1 MSRGTGVPWTQLSLD
16 PSAPWLTFAGR
27 ERKRKSATLVGMTAS
42 LVCAACGVGGVDGLE
57 WGTVSGEMKNLCV
70 VLVGTRNPLN
80 VGAVARA
87 MSNFGAMELRTVR
100 PYEKAWREA
109 KSAVGAGELLARAK
123 EFTNLAEA
131 VADCSLVVGTTAVGN
146 REMKHPLR
154 GLEEGARLIGKRMAS
169 GRVAV
174 LFGSEK
180 WGLSNEDLSYCHWLM
195 RIPTRVEHRSMNLG
209 QAAAVVMYE
218 LGRKGSRGGR
228 GGRGGKGGKGEEG
241 LIEGVR
247 LKANASAGRQEFAE
261 METVE
266 RVGEA
271 LLEALRKSGYIAA
284 RGEATAEEKLR
295 RMLRRFS
302 MEAADAEVLLG
313 MLRKILWKL
322 ERE

>member
-1 MSRGTGVPWTQLSLD
+1 
-16 PSAPWLTFAGR
+16 
-27 ERKRKSATLVGMTAS
+27 
-42 LVCAACGVGGVDGLE
+42 
-57 WGTVSGEMKNLCV
+57 MKNLCV
-70 VLVGTRNPLN
+70 LVVGTRNPLN

-87 MSNFGAMELRTVR
+87 MSNFGAMELRAVR

-123 EFTNLAEA
+123 EFATVAEA
-131 VADCSLVVGTTAVGN
+131 VVDCSLVVGTTAVGN

-154 GLEEGARLIGKRMAS
+154 GLEEGARLIGRRLET

-209 QAAAVVMYE
+209 QAGAVVMYE
-218 LGRKGSRGGR
+218 L
-228 GGRGGKGGKGEEG
+228 
-241 LIEGVR
+241 
-247 LKANASAGRQEFAE
+247 ARQKRINTEDTEKPQRARSKREKSGPGFAE

-266 RVGEA
+266 RIGEG

-302 MEAADAEVLLG
+302 MDSADAEVLLG
-313 MLRKILWKL
+313 MVRKVLWKL
-322 ERE
+322 EQK

>member
-1 MSRGTGVPWTQLSLD
+1 MR
-16 PSAPWLTFAGR
+16 
-27 ERKRKSATLVGMTAS
+27 
-42 LVCAACGVGGVDGLE
+42 
-57 WGTVSGEMKNLCV
+57 NLCV

-87 MSNFGAMELRTVR
+87 MSNFGAMELRAVR

-123 EFTNLAEA
+123 EFADLAEA

-154 GLEEGARLIGKRMAS
+154 RLEEGARLIGKRMET

-218 LGRKGSRGGR
+218 LGRRERITAEEAEGPQRARRRGEKPAPLKPKGAAPGR
-228 GGRGGKGGKGEEG
+228 GIKE
-241 LIEGVR
+241 
-247 LKANASAGRQEFAE
+247 EFAE
-261 METVE
+261 METVGRIE
-266 RVGEA
+266 EA
-271 LLEALRKSGYIAA
+271 LLEALRKSGYIAP
-284 RGEATAEEKLR
+284 RGEAKAEEKLR

-302 MEAADAEVLLG
+302 LETGDADVFLG
-313 MLRKILWKL
+313 LVRKILWKL
-322 ERE
+322 DQDG

>member
-1 MSRGTGVPWTQLSLD
+1 
-16 PSAPWLTFAGR
+16 
-27 ERKRKSATLVGMTAS
+27 
-42 LVCAACGVGGVDGLE
+42 
-57 WGTVSGEMKNLCV
+57 MKNLCV

-80 VGAVARA
+80 LGAVARA
-87 MSNFGAMELRTVR
+87 MSNFGAMELRAVR

-109 KSAVGAGELLARAK
+109 RSAVGAGELLARAK
-123 EFTNLAEA
+123 EFADLAEA

-154 GLEEGARLIGKRMAS
+154 GLEEGSQSIRKRMET

-209 QAAAVVMYE
+209 QATAVVMYE
-218 LGRKGSRGGR
+218 LGRRERKRTDNAETQRAQRRGEKTAPLKPKGAAPTIV
-228 GGRGGKGGKGEEG
+228 KKE
-241 LIEGVR
+241 
-247 LKANASAGRQEFAE
+247 EFAE

-266 RVGEA
+266 RIGEA

-313 MLRKILWKL
+313 MVRKILWKL
-322 ERE
+322 EQR

>member
-1 MSRGTGVPWTQLSLD
+1 MAD
-16 PSAPWLTFAGR
+16 
-27 ERKRKSATLVGMTAS
+27 AS
-42 LVCAACGVGGVDGLE
+42 DKVVM
-57 WGTVSGEMKNLCV
+57 SGEMKNLCV

-87 MSNFGAMELRTVR
+87 MSNFGAMELRAVR

-123 EFTNLAEA
+123 EFASLAEA

-154 GLEEGARLIGKRMAS
+154 GLEEGARLIGKRMET

-218 LGRKGSRGGR
+218 LGRGKRFNTEDTEESQRAQRRGEKPKRAG
-228 GGRGGKGGKGEEG
+228 
-241 LIEGVR
+241 
-247 LKANASAGRQEFAE
+247 LKASATVKNAERKEFAE
-261 METVE
+261 M
-266 RVGEA
+266 
-271 LLEALRKSGYIAA
+271 
-284 RGEATAEEKLR
+284 
-295 RMLRRFS
+295 
-302 MEAADAEVLLG
+302 
-313 MLRKILWKL
+313 
-322 ERE
+322 